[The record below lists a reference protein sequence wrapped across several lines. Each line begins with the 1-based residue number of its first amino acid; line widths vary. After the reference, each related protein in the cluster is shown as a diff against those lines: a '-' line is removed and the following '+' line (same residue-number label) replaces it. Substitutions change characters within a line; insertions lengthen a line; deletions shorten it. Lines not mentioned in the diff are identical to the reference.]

1 MTKSLAMEVA
11 TRGVTVNAVAPGFV
25 KSNMTDALTDAQKD
39 AIMQKVPA
47 KTLGQPEDIANAVSF
62 LASPLSSYITGQTI
76 HVNGGMLMV

>member
-1 MTKSLAMEVA
+1 
-11 TRGVTVNAVAPGFV
+11 
-25 KSNMTDALTDAQKD
+25 MTDALTDAQKD
-39 AIMQKVPA
+39 AIMQKIPA